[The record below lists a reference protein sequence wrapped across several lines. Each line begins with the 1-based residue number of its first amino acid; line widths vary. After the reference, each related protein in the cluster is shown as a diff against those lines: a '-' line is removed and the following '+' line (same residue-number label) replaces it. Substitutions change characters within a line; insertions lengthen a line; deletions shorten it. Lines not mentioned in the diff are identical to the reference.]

1 MPNKLKGL
9 QANVNPKH
17 FVKEKRGVHKIMRS
31 IIKSNNIPI
40 YAKDDITSLSLNPNS
55 AKQALLESERFVENL
70 DKDPETL
77 EVPEEDREVISE
89 A

>member
-1 MPNKLKGL
+1 M
-9 QANVNPKH
+9 
-17 FVKEKRGVHKIMRS
+17 HKIMRS